1 MIARNVRIC
10 EPILVGK
17 VTRGLIG
24 DLHLLLFDVLW
35 KENTKC
41 VRLDA
46 YLSIKC
52 KAEEH
57 TSEE

>member
-35 KENTKC
+35 KEKYK
-41 VRLDA
+41 V
-46 YLSIKC
+46 C
-52 KAEEH
+52 K
-57 TSEE
+57 T